1 MFTSDKNFQFLID
14 TSLAKRLNG
23 FVLIFRGTN
32 SFTPF
37 LGEVLLEIMNGKDGE
52 GNDRGKA
59 ATAGFKSK
67 RGEPL

>member
-1 MFTSDKNFQFLID
+1 MFTSDKNFQFLIG

-32 SFTPF
+32 SF

>member
-1 MFTSDKNFQFLID
+1 MFTSDKNFQFLIG

-32 SFTPF
+32 SF

-67 RGEPL
+67 RREPL

>member
-1 MFTSDKNFQFLID
+1 MFTSDKNFQFLIG

-32 SFTPF
+32 SF

-59 ATAGFKSK
+59 AMADFKSK

>member
-1 MFTSDKNFQFLID
+1 MFTSDKNFQFLIG

-32 SFTPF
+32 SF
-37 LGEVLLEIMNGKDGE
+37 LSEVLLEIMNGKDGE

-59 ATAGFKSK
+59 ATADFKSK

>member
-1 MFTSDKNFQFLID
+1 MFTSDKNFQFLIG
-14 TSLAKRLNG
+14 TSLAKGLNG

-32 SFTPF
+32 SF
-37 LGEVLLEIMNGKDGE
+37 LGEVLLEIMNEKDGE

-59 ATAGFKSK
+59 ATADFKSK

>member
-1 MFTSDKNFQFLID
+1 MFTSDKNFQFLIG
-14 TSLAKRLNG
+14 TSLARRLNG

-32 SFTPF
+32 SF